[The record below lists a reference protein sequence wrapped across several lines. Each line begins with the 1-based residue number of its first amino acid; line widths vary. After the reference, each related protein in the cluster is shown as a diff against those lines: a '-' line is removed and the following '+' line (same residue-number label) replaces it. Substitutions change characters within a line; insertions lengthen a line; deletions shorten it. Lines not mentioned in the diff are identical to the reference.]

1 MKKVLLSLV
10 AFLMI
15 FNTISAEEVEVLEND
30 KEVTESILAINA
42 EENTA
47 NENTTNEN
55 EESNQE
61 DDYKWEAIQPG
72 TTTTSDGIKVD
83 YEYKGKNNQNQHV
96 FGLVYTIPEDYEK
109 ETITINPEIFEVIG
123 WAQHNEEKKVPYI
136 LPSQTLIVNVTIIN
150 KSKYNYNYDK
160 NSFVIYPYTADEQ
173 EAINYKRLDSDQKT
187 FNNEDVTELQ
197 QFVRTDNVALRNL
210 NLSRKEMSTENIDK
224 ALKEKGYKGFE
235 ELCKYY
241 LDFFNDFYGYGKN
254 GKNKVTKLSDFT
266 PSEIANG
273 IFGGNT
279 TKYLEENAELIAL
292 HFDFTFNYG
301 MGISL
306 GNQKIDD
313 SNQHEYS
320 VGEYMRD
327 ESKGDDKIEENIG
340 NLKSNDKKD
349 IDMNFH
355 FSGPLLTN
363 AWQGYELTGHSH
375 LSYTAEK
382 GKVIAR
388 YIDVKGNIISEEVIT
403 SGKVNDEYKTN
414 AKDIEGYAL
423 IDTEGNETGLYQKED
438 IIVTYIYEFVDGE
451 GGDETPEIPNT
462 GINTNNTLEITTVL
476 SIITLVGAIVLRKRF
491 N

>member
-1 MKKVLLSLV
+1 MKKVLS
-10 AFLMI
+10 FLMA
-15 FNTISAEEVEVLEND
+15 FSLLFSTVSATETELNNEEIKNEVVTNEITEEVKATNE
-30 KEVTESILAINA
+30 EVTEN
-42 EENTA
+42 
-47 NENTTNEN
+47 
-55 EESNQE
+55 NQE
-61 DDYKWEAIQPG
+61 NDYKWSAIQPG
-72 TTTTSDGIKVD
+72 TTTTSDGIKID
-83 YEYKGKNNQNQHV
+83 YEYKGTNNQNQHV

-136 LPSQTLIVNVTIIN
+136 LPTQTLIVNVTIIN

-210 NLSRKEMSTENIDK
+210 NLSRSEMSTENIDK

-273 IFGGNT
+273 IFGGFT

-306 GNQKIDD
+306 GDQKIDD

-320 VGEYMRD
+320 VGEYMRN

-375 LSYTAEK
+375 LSYTA
-382 GKVIAR
+382 A
-388 YIDVKGNIISEEVIT
+388 KGNLTVKYVDENGKELADTIYNSEMVGKEYTTEEKEFQYYELLKVEGNKTGIYTEEDTLVVYVYTYVGGTGGDDPDFPRTGIESNNIVEIISMLSLV
-403 SGKVNDEYKTN
+403 
-414 AKDIEGYAL
+414 AL
-423 IDTEGNETGLYQKED
+423 G
-438 IIVTYIYEFVDGE
+438 
-451 GGDETPEIPNT
+451 
-462 GINTNNTLEITTVL
+462 TTIL
-476 SIITLVGAIVLRKRF
+476 LKKKLM
-491 N
+491 